1 MHDAILSITKQEMT
15 IMNSR
20 QIVELIRKESQKES
34 DQKIVKA
41 YNRLIER
48 IEVMEDI
55 DLSQTRNRF
64 FSAEENNPLPK
75 LTREQ
80 AMDELNKLFN

>member
-1 MHDAILSITKQEMT
+1 M
-15 IMNSR
+15 MNSR
-20 QIVELIRKESQKES
+20 QIVELIKKESNKEA

-55 DLSQTRNRF
+55 DLSQSRNRF
-64 FSAEENNPLPK
+64 FSNEDSNPLPK

-80 AMDELNKLFN
+80 ALDEINKLFN